1 MKKYLLGSLLIV
13 IVLLGLFGKSTLFR
27 FLSPTERVDTDLLV
41 IEAWT
46 DREGLE
52 QAVAE
57 INNFGYQRI
66 IVTSLAYPFDS
77 THAYEVASE
86 GGLTFNFAES
96 PVSDDTITVYAA
108 SVSLRDIPAHFRLW
122 VNDSLVGEAWTKEA
136 LAPYAFA
143 LPDTSTLRRV
153 TVEFDND
160 GFEEGIGDRNLLV
173 QSVRTGGQTFYARM
187 PNVRYD
193 RGRIDGQKLERT
205 DARSEADE
213 TANFLRR
220 QGVPDSMLISVA
232 APVTDYNKTYAS
244 ARAAQEWLA
253 RQPEADAVIAQCLWR
268 KRPRPAQSPAV
279 PQSLRSVGPHRGDCR
294 SQRTH
299 PGGQLVE
306 ESPGGLLYAG
316 TSGQVPVR
324 SPVLLARYAGLV

>member
-1 MKKYLLGSLLIV
+1 MKKYLLGFGLIV
-13 IVLLGLFGKSTLFR
+13 IVLIGLFGKSTLFR

-52 QAVAE
+52 QVAAE
-57 INNFGYQRI
+57 IDNFSYRRI

-86 GGLTFNFAES
+86 GGLTFDLSQSAVTDDS
-96 PVSDDTITVYAA
+96 ISVSAA
-108 SVSLRDIPAHFRLW
+108 SVSLHDIPAHFRLW
-122 VNDSLVGEAWTKEA
+122 VNDSLVGEAWTKEQLDA
-136 LAPYAFA
+136 YAFA
-143 LPDTSTLRRV
+143 LPDSGTIHRV

-160 GFEEGIGDRNLLV
+160 DFEEGVGDRNLLV
-173 QSVRTGGQTFYARM
+173 QSVRVGGQTFYARM

-193 RGRIDGQKLERT
+193 RGRIDGQKLRRT

-253 RQPEADAVIAQCLWR
+253 RWSEPMPLSLNVFSEGAHARRSRLLYRKAFGSSVRIGVIA
-268 KRPRPAQSPAV
+268 V
-279 PQSLRSVGPHRGDCR
+279 PKEHIRADNWWESRRGAFYLLE
-294 SQRTH
+294 Q
-299 PGGQLVE
+299 VAKY
-306 ESPGGLLYAG
+306 LYARLFFW
-316 TSGQVPVR
+316 PDE
-324 SPVLLARYAGLV
+324 P